1 MDISYN
7 WLKDYI
13 NTELPAT
20 EIATILTDLGLEVGS
35 VETID
40 TVKGGL
46 RGLVVGEVLTC
57 EKHPNADKLS
67 VTTVNIGEREPLP
80 IVCGAP
86 NVAAGQKVVVAT
98 VGTTL
103 YPDENGFE
111 IKKAKIR
118 GEKSEGMICAEDEI
132 GLGSSHDGIMVLE
145 PDTKVGTPAAKYFN
159 IESDV
164 RIEVDLT
171 PNRIDGASH
180 IGVARDLAA
189 YLKQKDNSVKVK
201 WPSVDD
207 FKIDNHDW
215 PVHVKLENP
224 EACTRYS
231 GLTISGLT
239 VKESPDWLKNKL
251 LAIGMTPINNV
262 VD

>member
-1 MDISYN
+1 LPIVLPCIMSYN

-111 IKKAKIR
+111 IKKAKI
-118 GEKSEGMICAEDEI
+118 
-132 GLGSSHDGIMVLE
+132 
-145 PDTKVGTPAAKYFN
+145 
-159 IESDV
+159 
-164 RIEVDLT
+164 
-171 PNRIDGASH
+171 
-180 IGVARDLAA
+180 
-189 YLKQKDNSVKVK
+189 
-201 WPSVDD
+201 
-207 FKIDNHDW
+207 
-215 PVHVKLENP
+215 KL
-224 EACTRYS
+224 
-231 GLTISGLT
+231 
-239 VKESPDWLKNKL
+239 SPK
-251 LAIGMTPINNV
+251 
-262 VD
+262 